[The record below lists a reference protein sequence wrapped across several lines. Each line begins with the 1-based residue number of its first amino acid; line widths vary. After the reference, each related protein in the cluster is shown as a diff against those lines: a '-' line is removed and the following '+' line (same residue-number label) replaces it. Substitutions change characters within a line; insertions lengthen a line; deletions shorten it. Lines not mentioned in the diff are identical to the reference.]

1 MHAASLPLP
10 SHRAVATRPAGVA
23 IAAATVLSTLF
34 VALDRSGGGS
44 TPSEILAGIARLAAL
59 KAWVHGVAMASV
71 CAYAYG
77 HAVLARRL
85 GLQRGGVLAGLAM
98 YLFGCMAMLLAT
110 LLDGFVTPHVAV
122 DAAGAGAARVAFAF
136 DFVHYVGVVLNDLAK
151 LGWILQAAG
160 TLAWS
165 LALLQRR
172 GGARVAGALGLL
184 SSALVL
190 ALLAT
195 AATRMSMASLL
206 GVLCAQL
213 LWNLA
218 AAAWLWRGPEGE
230 D

>member
-1 MHAASLPLP
+1 MHAATLPLP
-10 SHRAVATRPAGVA
+10 RPRATTRPAGVA
-23 IAAATVLSTLF
+23 IAAATVLSTVF

-44 TPSEILAGIARLAAL
+44 TPAEILAGIARLAAL
-59 KAWVHGVAMASV
+59 KAGVHGVAMASV

-85 GLQRGGVLAGLAM
+85 GLQRGVVLGGLAM

-110 LLDGFVTPHVAV
+110 LLDGFVTPHVAI
-122 DAAGAGAARVAFAF
+122 DAAGAAAARAAFAF
-136 DFVHYVGVVLNDLAK
+136 DLVHYLGVILNDLAK
-151 LGWILQAAG
+151 LGWILQAAA

-165 LALLQRR
+165 LVLLQRP
-172 GGARVAGALGLL
+172 GSARVVGGVGLL

-218 AAAWLWRGPEGE
+218 AAMMLWRGIEG
-230 D
+230 DD

>member
-1 MHAASLPLP
+1 VHAATLPLSRP
-10 SHRAVATRPAGVA
+10 ASATRSAGVA
-23 IAAATVLSTLF
+23 IATATVVSTIF

-44 TPSEILAGIARLAAL
+44 TPAEILAGIARLVTL
-59 KAWVHGVAMASV
+59 KEWVHGVAMASV

-85 GLQRGGVLAGLAM
+85 GLQRGVVLGGLAV

-110 LLDGFVTPHVAV
+110 LLDGFVTPHVAI
-122 DAAGAGAARVAFAF
+122 DAGTAVATRAAFAF
-136 DFVHYVGVVLNDLAK
+136 DLVHYINLILNDLAK
-151 LGWILQAAG
+151 LGWVLQAVG

-165 LALLQRR
+165 LVLLSRT
-172 GGARVAGALGLL
+172 GAARVVGVVGLL

-195 AATRMSMASLL
+195 AATSMSMTSLL
-206 GVLCAQL
+206 AVLCAQL

-218 AAAWLWRGPEGE
+218 VGGLLWRGVDAGE
-230 D
+230 

>member
-1 MHAASLPLP
+1 VHAASLPLP
-10 SHRAVATRPAGVA
+10 HTASATRAAGVA
-23 IAAATVLSTLF
+23 IATATVVSTLF

-44 TPSEILAGIARLAAL
+44 TPAEILAGIARLADL

-85 GLQRGGVLAGLAM
+85 GLQRGVVLGGLAG

-110 LLDGFVTPHVAV
+110 LLDGFVTPHVAI
-122 DAAGAGAARVAFAF
+122 DAGGAVATRAAFAF
-136 DFVHYVGVVLNDLAK
+136 DLVHYLGVILNDLAK
-151 LGWILQAAG
+151 LGWVLQAVG

-165 LALLQRR
+165 LVLLQR
-172 GGARVAGALGLL
+172 AGASRVVGGIGLL
-184 SSALVL
+184 SSSLVL

-195 AATRMSMASLL
+195 SATSMSMASLL
-206 GVLCAQL
+206 AVLCAQL

-218 AAAWLWRGPEGE
+218 VGGLLWRGVEAGA
-230 D
+230 

>member
-10 SHRAVATRPAGVA
+10 PPRAITRSAGAAV
-23 IAAATVLSTLF
+23 AAATLLSTIF

-44 TPSEILAGIARLAAL
+44 TPADILAGIARLATL

-85 GLQRGGVLAGLAM
+85 GLQRGVVLGGLAA

-110 LLDGFVTPHVAV
+110 LLDGFVTPHVAI
-122 DAAGAGAARVAFAF
+122 DAATANATRAAFAF
-136 DFVHYVGVVLNDLAK
+136 DLVHYLGVILNDLAK

-165 LALLQRR
+165 LVLLQR
-172 GGARVAGALGLL
+172 GGRARAAGGVGLL

-218 AAAWLWRGPEGE
+218 AAILLWRGLDADG
-230 D
+230 